1 MTETIDVLLLGGR
14 LLFGG
19 FFLMSG
25 IAHLTDREP
34 MIQYARSKGVPA
46 PGLAVV
52 GTGVLLLASA
62 ASVLLGFYPRVG
74 LAAIAVFLV
83 GVSPAMHDFWTVE
96 DPQQR
101 QSEQTQF
108 MKNVALLGAA
118 IALMTVSTPWALPL
132 AV

>member
-1 MTETIDVLLLGGR
+1 MTETIDILLLVGR

-25 IAHLTDREP
+25 IAHLTDRGT

-52 GTGVLLLASA
+52 GTGVVLLAGA
-62 ASVLLGFYPRVG
+62 ASVLFGFYPRVG

-83 GVSPAMHDFWTVE
+83 GVSPAMHDFWTLE

-118 IALMTVSTPWALPL
+118 IALMTVSTPWALAL
-132 AV
+132 AA